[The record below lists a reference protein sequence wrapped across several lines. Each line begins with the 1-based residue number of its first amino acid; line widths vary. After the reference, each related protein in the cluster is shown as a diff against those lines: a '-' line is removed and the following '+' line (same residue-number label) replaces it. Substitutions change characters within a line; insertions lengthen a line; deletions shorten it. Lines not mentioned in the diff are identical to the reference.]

1 MEPIVLMGGIIVVA
15 GGIWSIIDLLE
26 DAGIRIKQSSRG
38 HAYSDFSSR
47 DISSRTASRAGLPQW
62 RIS

>member
-1 MEPIVLMGGIIVVA
+1 MEPIVIMGGIIMAA
-15 GGIWSIIDLLE
+15 GGIWSFHDLLE
-26 DAGIRIKQSSRG
+26 DAGIRIKQHRKD

-47 DISSRTASRAGLPQW
+47 DISSRTASRAGLPHW